1 MVHETI
7 ASGDFV
13 AHLQRQVN
21 RWLTSEK
28 SNYIQLDLVRFYH
41 DDDAGQ
47 FAMLFNTYGWQG
59 YQTEDDYEC
68 FKTGWWTWIC
78 LKSDGSDVEEKKG
91 VERVVADVYKEHAQR
106 LLGAS
111 WVDEDAILYAK

>member
-1 MVHETI
+1 M
-7 ASGDFV
+7 DFV
-13 AHLQRQVN
+13 ADVQRQVN
-21 RWLTSEK
+21 HWLRTQNTS
-28 SNYIQLDLVRFYH
+28 YIQLDLVRFYH
-41 DDDAGQ
+41 DSTGQ

-78 LKSDGSDVEEKKG
+78 LKSDGSDVEEKQG
-91 VERVVADVYKEHAQR
+91 VDRVVADVYKDHAQR

-111 WVDEDAILYAK
+111 WVDEDATLYCK